1 MYATMIDF
9 AKFPLDI
16 YNVVIRI
23 IVTVVAPYAFVS
35 YFPGLL
41 LLGKDTPWRWMGLA
55 TPLAAAIVLGIT
67 AWLWRKALN
76 RYQGVG
82 H

>member
-1 MYATMIDF
+1 MLIDF

-16 YNVVIRI
+16 YGNVIKVL
-23 IVTVVAPYAFVS
+23 VTVVAPYAFIS
-35 YFPGLL
+35 YFPALVLL
-41 LLGKDTPWRWMGLA
+41 DKETPWRWLGFASPLVTLLA
-55 TPLAAAIVLGIT
+55 VLLT
-67 AWLWRKALN
+67 SWLWRQALN